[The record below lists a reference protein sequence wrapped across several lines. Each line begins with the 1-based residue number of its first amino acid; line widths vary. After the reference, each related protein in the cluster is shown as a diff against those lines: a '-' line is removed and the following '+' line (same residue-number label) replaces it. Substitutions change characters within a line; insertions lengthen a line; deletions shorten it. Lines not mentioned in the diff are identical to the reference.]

1 MSTFTWSNKMI
12 RTYLCNTDY
21 QAKIAT
27 TVANALQFHNRVI
40 AIRVDLRLP
49 DNFVGVDMPSSI
61 PTRFF
66 ESLKAKV
73 AADLR
78 RKERDWGRNLF
89 CSVKYVWVR
98 EFGNINGKMHFHAL
112 LLLNKDVY
120 YSLGD
125 FNEETRNLAC
135 MIRQA
140 WSSALGLPFLG
151 YQQFVH
157 FPVGGVMYMDTNHP
171 KFTQQLQ
178 LVLERADY
186 LAKEATKYYGDGK
199 RSFGCSR

>member
-1 MSTFTWSNKMI
+1 MTG
-12 RTYLCNTDY
+12 TYTYNIDY

-27 TVANALQFHNRVI
+27 TVANALQFHNRVT
-40 AIRVDLRLP
+40 AVRLDLRLP
-49 DNFVGVDMPSSI
+49 NMFCGMDMSSSI

-78 RKERDWGRNLF
+78 RKEQDWGRTLF

-125 FNEETRNLAC
+125 FNDESRNLAC
-135 MIRQA
+135 LIREA

-151 YQQFVH
+151 FQQLVH
-157 FPVGGVMYMDTNHP
+157 FPVRGVMHMDRNHS
-171 KFTQQLQ
+171 KFTQQVR

-186 LAKEATKYYGDGK
+186 LAKEATKHYGDGN

>member
-1 MSTFTWSNKMI
+1 MTSTY
-12 RTYLCNTDY
+12 TYNIDY

-27 TVANALQFHNRVI
+27 TVANALQFHNRVT
-40 AIRVDLRLP
+40 AIRLDLRLP
-49 DNFVGVDMPSSI
+49 NIFCSVDTSSSI
-61 PTRFF
+61 ITRFF

-73 AADLR
+73 AADVR
-78 RKERDWGRNLF
+78 RKERAWGRNLF

-98 EFGNINGKMHFHAL
+98 EFGDVNGKMHFHAL
-112 LLLNKDVY
+112 VLLNKDVY

-125 FNEETRNLAC
+125 FNDESRNLAC

-151 YQQFVH
+151 YQQLVH
-157 FPVGGVMYMDTNHP
+157 FPVGGVMYMDTKHP